1 MKKVIIIMTMLIMN
15 IVTFSETAD
24 EIVRKIDKNLAPESI
39 EYRGKMV
46 IHKDKKN
53 YTKKFKIYGV
63 GEEKSFV
70 EFLSPARDKG
80 TKYLTVGDNL
90 WMYLPRANRT
100 IKISG
105 HMLRQS
111 MMGSDFSYED
121 QTDRK
126 KLTDLYN
133 SKILEET
140 STEYILELV
149 KKDGIETNYY
159 KRKIWVNK
167 ENYIS
172 KKSEMY
178 ARSGKLLKILI
189 ISETKK
195 IKDTYYP
202 TKIKMEDKVRNDSS
216 TEIFITEI
224 KLDIKILDSI
234 FTLRNLEKRN

>member
-1 MKKVIIIMTMLIMN
+1 MKKLIMLIMMLG
-15 IVTFSETAD
+15 ICIFSFGETAD
-24 EIVRKIDKNLAPESI
+24 EIVKKIDKNLAPDSI
-39 EYRGKMV
+39 EYKGKMV
-46 IHKDKKN
+46 IHKDN
-53 YTKKFKIYGV
+53 RDYTKKFKIYGS

-121 QTDRK
+121 QTDRNE
-126 KLTDLYN
+126 LIDIYN
-133 SKILEET
+133 SKILDET
-140 STEYILELV
+140 ETEYILEMI
-149 KKDGIETNYY
+149 KKNGVETNYY
-159 KRKIWVNK
+159 KRKVWVNK
-167 ENYIS
+167 NTYIS

-178 ARSGKLLKILI
+178 ARSGKLLKILTI
-189 ISETKK
+189 GETKK
-195 IKDTYYP
+195 IGKIYYP
-202 TKIKMEDKVRNDSS
+202 TKIKMEDKVRNDSF
-216 TEIFITEI
+216 TEIFITDI
-224 KLDIKILDSI
+224 KLDIKISDSI